1 MPPFPPAEINLSQS
15 QEVLFIAAAVVVCL
29 LVGLAAA
36 LLGRRSGRRAIS
48 QRLAS
53 LGTRLGL
60 DPPEDEYNIETSLSY
75 LEQVTGGAA
84 QAVTESS
91 SDAIRLRRSL
101 DTLTQGVVLCDEN
114 GTVIYRNG
122 RANALMVSRHGDALA
137 AQAVT
142 EVLEDAWHQGS
153 AERTLDLYGPPR
165 RTLQVR
171 ARQIDDGRRPL
182 GVIALIE
189 DVSERRRLE
198 EIRRDFVA
206 NVSHELKTPMGALG
220 LLAETLVSEPD
231 PDVAQRLAG
240 RIHNE
245 AFRVSR
251 IIDDL
256 LDLSR
261 IESEEAPPRE
271 PVLVNLVMADAI
283 ERVRATA
290 DQRGIEIV
298 LHEPSPPVAVM
309 GDRRQLVSAMHALLE
324 NAITYSYDNSKVV
337 VTGTVQRTHS
347 NLDHPS
353 VGSSAVTSGEGRAW
367 EAPANRGGAR
377 GARRRNA
384 GLGETG
390 GGGPGR
396 GTDRPG
402 RHRGASLHARD
413 PRPVHG
419 ARRVRDLG
427 RGGDRHHGTG
437 TGIAGPTRRGGRRDG
452 SAGDTRGGVA
462 QLAHRGARQR
472 APVRAGPRH
481 RDPRPGPRPH
491 LRALLPGRP
500 RPQPRHR
507 RYRPRPLNSASR
519 RQQPPGLGRRR
530 VPRGRGIDLHPRPA
544 HSGGARRMSKAGT
557 SKAPGR
563 KGGRA
568 ATGEGPVKVLLAEDE
583 ESFIEALMIGLSNEG
598 FRVTVARDG
607 SEALQLFEET
617 APDILLLDL
626 MLPKLSGID
635 VCRTIRARSQVP
647 IIMVTAK
654 GTEIDTVVALEVGAD
669 DYVTKPYRLREL
681 VARMRAVLRRTPGG
695 PESADVAG
703 AIEFGSDGAW
713 ESNGIKV
720 DFDQR
725 RVFVR
730 GEEVHLRRKEFELL
744 RLLVENSGRVL
755 TRDVLIDRVW
765 GTDYIGDTKTL
776 DVHIKRLRSR
786 IEADPSTPLL
796 ITTVRGVG
804 YRFAAAS

>member
-1 MPPFPPAEINLSQS
+1 MHVPEPTCSPGVAQPCHIGDVLLSGPGDINLSQT
-15 QEVLFIAAAVVVCL
+15 QEIVIIAGVVVVCVV
-29 LVGLAAA
+29 VGFVASWF
-36 LLGRRSGRRAIS
+36 GRRSGRRAIS
-48 QRLAS
+48 QRLAA

-60 DPPEDEYNIETSLSY
+60 DPPEDESNIEVSLAY

-142 EVLEDAWHQGS
+142 EVLEDAWHEGS

-189 DVSERRRLE
+189 DISERRRLE

-231 PDVAQRLAG
+231 PQVAQRLAG

-337 VTGTVQRTHS
+337 VTGAVQRS
-347 NLDHPS
+347 NPNLEHPAV
-353 VGSSAVTSGEGRAW
+353 VGSFGDPCAEPET
-367 EAPANRGGAR
+367 
-377 GARRRNA
+377 
-384 GLGETG
+384 GET
-390 GGGPGR
+390 P
-396 GTDRPG
+396 
-402 RHRGASLHARD
+402 A
-413 PRPVHG
+413 V
-419 ARRVRDLG
+419 
-427 RGGDRHHGTG
+427 
-437 TGIAGPTRRGGRRDG
+437 
-452 SAGDTRGGVA
+452 SAGEAD
-462 QLAHRGARQR
+462 
-472 APVRAGPRH
+472 
-481 RDPRPGPRPH
+481 
-491 LRALLPGRP
+491 
-500 RPQPRHR
+500 
-507 RYRPRPLNSASR
+507 SE
-519 RQQPPGLGRRR
+519 
-530 VPRGRGIDLHPRPA
+530 PA
-544 HSGGARRMSKAGT
+544 DAEPDK
-557 SKAPGR
+557 
-563 KGGRA
+563 
-568 ATGEGPVKVLLAEDE
+568 EGPVEPVFTPEILEQVTTLG
-583 ESFIEALMIGLSNEG
+583 ESTYGPQDA
-598 FRVTVARDG
+598 TPADTTPTD
-607 SEALQLFEET
+607 A
-617 APDILLLDL
+617 
-626 MLPKLSGID
+626 
-635 VCRTIRARSQVP
+635 
-647 IIMVTAK
+647 
-654 GTEIDTVVALEVGAD
+654 TVVATA
-669 DYVTKPYRLREL
+669 TTATASSSTAP
-681 VARMRAVLRRTPGG
+681 AVP
-695 PESADVAG
+695 P
-703 AIEFGSDGAW
+703 
-713 ESNGIKV
+713 
-720 DFDQR
+720 
-725 RVFVR
+725 
-730 GEEVHLRRKEFELL
+730 
-744 RLLVENSGRVL
+744 
-755 TRDVLIDRVW
+755 
-765 GTDYIGDTKTL
+765 GDTAGTVPADPGAAATPNWRIEERDNVRLSVQDHGIGIPARDL
-776 DVHIKRLRSR
+776 DRIFERFYRVDHGRSR
-786 IEADPSTPLL
+786 DTGGTGLGLSIVRHVANNHQGWVDVESREGEGSTFTLVLP
-796 ITTVRGVG
+796 IQAERV
-804 YRFAAAS
+804 A